1 MVRMQRS
8 NWNSPSKVNSG
19 AISFAMRV
27 ASTTFSVSG
36 DFAEP
41 FEKLNI
47 ATRGSMPNNSAV
59 FALSIPIS
67 AKSWLFGAML
77 IAQSANTY
85 FSSSR
90 TMMNTPEVL

>member
-1 MVRMQRS
+1 
-8 NWNSPSKVNSG
+8 
-19 AISFAMRV
+19 MRV

-41 FEKLNI
+41 FVEKLNI

-90 TMMNTPEVL
+90 TMMNTPEVFVTPGFVLII